1 MVIQIDTRE
10 KDRAIRGIIEHFNK
24 SGIKWFSSKMYVGDY
39 CDPFNARVVIDRKQ
53 DIREIASNVTTE
65 HRRFTDEIKRWNE
78 IGGKVVFLITQDKID
93 GKPIESLED
102 IMLWEPKHGTIKGL
116 TIYKILA
123 TLKANHNIDYV
134 FCSKRNAGKKIIE
147 LLKEVD

>member
-10 KDRAIRGIIEHFNK
+10 KDRAIKKIIEHFDK
-24 SGIKWFSSKMYVGDY
+24 SGVKWFSSKMYVGDY
-39 CDPFNARVVIDRKQ
+39 CNPFNARIVIDRKQ
-53 DIREIASNVTTE
+53 DIREIATNATTE

-93 GKPIESLED
+93 GKPVESLED
-102 IMLWEPKHGTIKGL
+102 IMLWAPKHGTIKGL
-116 TIYKILA
+116 TIYKILS